1 VFLVVIVNFEPVDLG
16 VGKSDLALRR
26 VLVGAL
32 VDLGLG
38 NRHQITWL
46 AYFDRLSYRRRM

>member
-1 VFLVVIVNFEPVDLG
+1 MFLVVIVNFEPVDLG